1 MLELLLQGSLV
12 SRVTDISVDWF
23 SCLGVQHVISTVVT
37 SHVIMALIQKNTVDF
52 VLLIYLPVCVSMS
65 ALKSLHI
72 AMCLYNLVCL
82 CCEV

>member
-1 MLELLLQGSLV
+1 MHELLLLGSLV
-12 SRVTDISVDWF
+12 SRVTDISMGWF

-65 ALKSLHI
+65 ELKSLHI
-72 AMCLYNLVCL
+72 ATCVFVL
-82 CCEV
+82 